1 MEFAKKQSKID
12 TILRSVDKLPTLP
25 IIYTKLNQLLQS
37 PNATVKMIGSIIAE
51 DQSMAVKVLR
61 LVNSAFYGLP
71 NKIGNLK
78 HAIVILG
85 LNQIRTLVLTTSTLK
100 LFHNLKT
107 TRAFDMQKF
116 WKHSVGCAVAAR
128 VLAETASLRSP
139 DDVFAGGLLHDIGKL
154 IHAVY
159 LTEEFS
165 AVVAEVN
172 ECGVPMVTLERRVI
186 GYDHTYTGKELA
198 IRWNLSEGTID
209 MIAHHHLSDPATT
222 LTKEIAAV
230 YLGNIFSIALGL
242 GAGGEKKVPIADTN
256 AWDILGIELSHLESI
271 ITRIDKVFAESI
283 AILEA

>member
-172 ECGVPMVTLERRVI
+172 ECGVPMVTSERRVI

>member
-71 NKIGNLK
+71 NKIGSLK

-172 ECGVPMVTLERRVI
+172 ECGVPMVTSERRVI

>member
-37 PNATVKMIGSIIAE
+37 PNATVKMIGNIIAE

-172 ECGVPMVTLERRVI
+172 ECGVPMVTSERRVI

>member
-1 MEFAKKQSKID
+1 
-12 TILRSVDKLPTLP
+12 
-25 IIYTKLNQLLQS
+25 
-37 PNATVKMIGSIIAE
+37 
-51 DQSMAVKVLR
+51 
-61 LVNSAFYGLP
+61 
-71 NKIGNLK
+71 
-78 HAIVILG
+78 
-85 LNQIRTLVLTTSTLK
+85 
-100 LFHNLKT
+100 
-107 TRAFDMQKF
+107 
-116 WKHSVGCAVAAR
+116 
-128 VLAETASLRSP
+128 LRSP

-172 ECGVPMVTLERRVI
+172 ECGVPMVTSERRVI